1 MVHLIDEVL
10 TTALDDVLM
19 LDDDPGLGTLEALSN
34 ICLLGGTRKIKTKA
48 FEGVIESL
56 VIEGEEVV

>member
-1 MVHLIDEVL
+1 MVHLVDEVL
-10 TTALDDVLM
+10 TTALDVLM

-34 ICLLGGTRKIKTKA
+34 IYLLGGTRKIKTKA